1 MTALAII
8 LVCVAFVLVTGTF
21 RRRPGVAVADTALL
35 VILMGM
41 IGIVDLVLGRFVDT
55 GGIAW
60 TLAALLAFGFALDA
74 LYGLMAPE
82 RRRRRDKRL
91 SALMQRKRA

>member
-1 MTALAII
+1 MTALTII
-8 LVCVAFVLVTGTF
+8 LICVAFMLVTGTF
-21 RRRPGVAVADTALL
+21 RRRPGIAVADTALL
-35 VILMGM
+35 VILLGV

-55 GGIAW
+55 GGIGW

-82 RRRRRDKRL
+82 RQRRRDRRL
-91 SALMQRKRA
+91 RALMQGKRA